1 MAIVGV
7 AMFVIE
13 VTVSTVAVAVAE
25 SIIIEAI
32 TGRIY
37 LAASLYGTRAASDEG
52 GDKLSSWTIAY
63 SLALSDGESW
73 PCL

>member
-1 MAIVGV
+1 MAIVRV

-13 VTVSTVAVAVAE
+13 VAVSTVAVAGL
-25 SIIIEAI
+25 IITEAI
-32 TGRIY
+32 AGRNY
-37 LAASLYGTRAASDEG
+37 FAASPCGARATSDKG